1 VRFASF
7 LSDGFITA
15 IVVNPL
21 EKNLSKRTSVHCAGL
36 LIEGRGALMLYASNN
51 DLPAAQSTIGIRT
64 VSSIVFFTE
73 LV

>member
-1 VRFASF
+1 MAV
-7 LSDGFITA
+7 I
-15 IVVNPL
+15 NPSERKL
-21 EKNLSKRTSVHCAGL
+21 AKRTSVHCAGL

-64 VSSIVFFTE
+64 VSYVVFFAE